1 MEMCC
6 TKAGELS
13 AAAHGQLS
21 KRIAGQKY
29 NLVTKRVWPKE
40 FFKKKS
46 TLSIDTRRE
55 REREEMPTSSY
66 NYDGISILQG
76 AL

>member
-6 TKAGELS
+6 TKAGEL
-13 AAAHGQLS
+13 GQLS

-29 NLVTKRVWPKE
+29 NLVTKHVWPKV
-40 FFKKKS
+40 FLRKIHTFNRYS
-46 TLSIDTRRE
+46 E
-55 REREEMPTSSY
+55 RAREEMPTSSY